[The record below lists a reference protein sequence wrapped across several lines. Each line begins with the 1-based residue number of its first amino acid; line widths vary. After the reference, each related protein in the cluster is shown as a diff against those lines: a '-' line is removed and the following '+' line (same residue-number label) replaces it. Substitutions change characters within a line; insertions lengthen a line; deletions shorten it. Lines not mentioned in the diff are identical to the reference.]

1 MEKMI
6 DVELAR
12 ELIYLKAKDLCLDE
26 EQLESLFDSH
36 IACQCVEKA
45 GDDTCL

>member
-1 MEKMI
+1 MI
-6 DVELAR
+6 DVALGR

-26 EQLESLFDSH
+26 EQLESLFDRH

-45 GDDTCL
+45 ADDTCL